1 MKKLMVLSVGMLMS
15 ACLLAQSI
23 GELTIKVSD
32 KKNRTDGQLVLLLF
46 TEADGF
52 PGEVDQAA
60 YKGRIDKVVQNAT
73 YTFKNLPHGK
83 YAVSVF
89 LDKNKNEKVD
99 RNFIGF
105 PKEPV
110 GASNM
115 TRLGK
120 PNFKKCLIEFTE
132 AKKTIEIRYLN

>member
-1 MKKLMVLSVGMLMS
+1 MKKLLLLSVFMLMGTFS
-15 ACLLAQSI
+15 SAQSI

-60 YKGRIDKVVQNAT
+60 YKGKIDKIVQDAT
-73 YTFKNLPHGK
+73 YTFKDLPYGK

-132 AKKTIEIRYLN
+132 AKKTIEVRYLN

>member
-1 MKKLMVLSVGMLMS
+1 MKKLLLLSVFMLMGTFSS
-15 ACLLAQSI
+15 AQAI

-60 YKGRIDKVVQNAT
+60 YKGKIDKVVQDAT
-73 YTFKNLPHGK
+73 YTFKDLPYGK

>member
-1 MKKLMVLSVGMLMS
+1 MKKLLLLSVCILMGTFS
-15 ACLLAQSI
+15 SAQSI

-32 KKNRTDGQLVLLLF
+32 KKNRTDGRLVLLLF

-60 YKGRIDKVVQNAT
+60 YKGRIDQVVQDAT
-73 YTFKNLPHGK
+73 YTFKDLPYGK

-89 LDKNKNEKVD
+89 LDKNKNGKVD
-99 RNFIGF
+99 KNFIGF

-120 PNFKKCLIEFTE
+120 PNFKKCLIEFTQ

>member
-1 MKKLMVLSVGMLMS
+1 MKKLLLLSVLMLMGTFS
-15 ACLLAQSI
+15 SAQSI

-60 YKGRIDKVVQNAT
+60 YKGKIDKVVQDAT
-73 YTFKNLPHGK
+73 YTFKDLPYGK

>member
-1 MKKLMVLSVGMLMS
+1 MKKLLLLSVLMLMGTFS
-15 ACLLAQSI
+15 SAQSI

>member
-1 MKKLMVLSVGMLMS
+1 MKKLMLLSVCILMGTFS
-15 ACLLAQSI
+15 LAQSM

-32 KKNRTDGQLVLLLF
+32 KKNRTEGRLVLLLF

-52 PGEVDQAA
+52 PGEASKA
-60 YKGRIDKVVQNAT
+60 THKGRIDKVVQDAT

-89 LDKNKNEKVD
+89 LDKNKNGKAD
-99 RNFIGF
+99 RNFVGF

-115 TRLGK
+115 TRLGR
-120 PNFKKCLIEFTE
+120 PNFKKCAIEFTE
-132 AKKTIEIRYLN
+132 AKKTIEVRYLN

>member
-1 MKKLMVLSVGMLMS
+1 MKKLLLLSVFMLMGTFS
-15 ACLLAQSI
+15 SAQSI

-60 YKGRIDKVVQNAT
+60 YKGRIDKVVQNTT

-83 YAVSVF
+83 YSVSVF
-89 LDKNKNEKVD
+89 LDRNKNGKAD
-99 RNFIGF
+99 RNFVGF

>member
-1 MKKLMVLSVGMLMS
+1 MKKLLLLSVFMLMGTFS
-15 ACLLAQSI
+15 SAQSI

-60 YKGRIDKVVQNAT
+60 YKGKIDKVVQDAT
-73 YTFKNLPHGK
+73 YTFKDLPYGK

-132 AKKTIEIRYLN
+132 AKKTIEVRYLN